1 MNEIYSALI
10 TRLTSATIAYID
22 PLTDIAYDNSA
33 YDPKGKD
40 AWLEAKY
47 IPVERGGSSK
57 TFGSAEDS
65 GIFQVDIYVPLN
77 DRTGGVK
84 QYNLR
89 AKEIL
94 EDVLQAFP
102 QNDTITYNTTKV
114 EIENSTFAAPLPS
127 ESWYQIPVT
136 INYRRL

>member
-22 PLTDIAYDNSA
+22 QSDIAYDNNDF
-33 YDPKGKD
+33 DPKDKD
-40 AWLEAKY
+40 AWLASHFM
-47 IPVERGGSSK
+47 PVERGDSSK

-65 GIFQVDIYVPLN
+65 GIFQIDIYIPLN
-77 DRTGGVK
+77 DKTGGVK

-89 AKEIL
+89 ALEIL

-136 INYRRL
+136 VNYRRL